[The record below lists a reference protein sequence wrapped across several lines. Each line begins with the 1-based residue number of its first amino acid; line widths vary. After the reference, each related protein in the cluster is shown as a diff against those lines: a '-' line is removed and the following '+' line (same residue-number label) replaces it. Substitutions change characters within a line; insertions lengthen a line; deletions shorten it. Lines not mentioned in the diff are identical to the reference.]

1 MQNRRF
7 QLISLVVCL
16 LLTAGWTVG
25 RDASGIS
32 MDHSAA
38 TTTVKTERPTA
49 ALTPTPSIREQSAP
63 SGDIREFLGKWIAY
77 NTVSLEKGRDARQK
91 PGVRLE
97 ISNDSLVFGAAVCEH
112 PVYTMKTV
120 SLEEF
125 LKGNKPPEGVIEW
138 NNPELVVLSTG
149 CANLESLSIASL
161 NIRTLAVLIEND
173 LLYFEPNFSVT
184 DNGLTIESEL
194 LTDSSKDPLFEIH
207 AQLPVLQKTGSQ
219 SFNNRVRQIVATEMN
234 GFRKG
239 FSDWSIPPEMD
250 SYHSFMWIS
259 YDVPLLT
266 ENLVSI
272 RFAVDYYMAGAAH
285 PNHYF
290 KVLNFDLKNDREL
303 LFADIFKD
311 RDVALE
317 RISELCQ
324 VELNKPDFP
333 LFPEGL
339 TPTMQNF
346 QNWNLEKSGLRM
358 SFDPYQVAPYAAGPQ
373 EVHIPYSEIGKLIDP
388 TSPVGALIAH

>member
-1 MQNRRF
+1 LSFIDGR
-7 QLISLVVCL
+7 VD
-16 LLTAGWTVG
+16 GWPG
-25 RDASGIS
+25 CFR
-32 MDHSAA
+32 
-38 TTTVKTERPTA
+38 K
-49 ALTPTPSIREQSAP
+49 
-63 SGDIREFLGKWIAY
+63 FLGKWIAY

-91 PGVRLE
+91 PGVKLE
-97 ISNDSLVFGAAVCEH
+97 ITTDSLVLGETICEH
-112 PVYTMKTV
+112 PVYTIKTD

-125 LKGNKPPEGVIEW
+125 LKGNEPPDGVIEW
-138 NNPELVVLSTG
+138 NNPELAVLSTD
-149 CANLESLSIASL
+149 CTNLESLSIASL

-173 LLYFEPNFSVT
+173 LLYFEPNFSVM

-219 SFNNRVRQIVATEMN
+219 SFNNRVRQIVAAETN
-234 GFRKG
+234 GFRQG

-285 PNHYF
+285 PNHYYI
-290 KVLNFDLKNDREL
+290 VLNFDLKNDREL

-311 RDVALE
+311 RDAALE
-317 RISELCQ
+317 RISELCM

-339 TPTMQNF
+339 TPTMENF

-373 EVHIPYSEIGKLIDP
+373 EVRIPYSELGKLIDP
-388 TSPVGALIAH
+388 DSPVGAFIAH